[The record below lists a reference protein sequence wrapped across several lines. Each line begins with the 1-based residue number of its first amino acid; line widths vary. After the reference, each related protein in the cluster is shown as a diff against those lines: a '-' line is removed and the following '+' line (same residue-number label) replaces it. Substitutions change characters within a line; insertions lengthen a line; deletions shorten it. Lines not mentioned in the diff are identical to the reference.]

1 MRKTLPLAAA
11 GLSLAMLSLT
21 GCVPSTTPPS
31 QEPQATDTVRATLDT
46 PTTLNPELALA
57 LPDYQLARL
66 SYDTLVRKDDSG
78 LVPGLASSWDATPNK
93 VTLTIRDGAT
103 CTDGTT
109 ITPTIVAD
117 SLNSYVA
124 HGDPGGI
131 AEGFG
136 GSVPTITADD
146 AAHTVTI
153 EVELPYAEI
162 VQGLTVAASGIVC
175 PAGLANLDGLNTGAV
190 EGAGSGPYVLTSV
203 QPGVKYTY
211 TLRDDYDAW
220 PQWTTSLPGK
230 TPKTIE
236 YTVAPDPSATAN
248 MVLSGD
254 FDLAR
259 IMPDSRSRFDGNADV
274 TLKTFPFGTFYVL
287 FNEREGNVFADPAK
301 RKAVAQVLDRDQFF
315 TTVTDG
321 TGEMLT
327 SLASSATPCVS
338 DAKTPIIDLDPE
350 AAKSVLSGVKI
361 HMLGAQVV
369 GNQGAGNEL
378 LQEELRAAGAD
389 VTLDNVDIGTW
400 ASTAYGQPNTWDL
413 TIYPDLNFLGS
424 LASPLSKF
432 TGPDLLEGGG
442 NLGGTTNSEAG
453 DLAFAARTATDKAQ
467 LCDLYNQS
475 VDSLVANAD
484 AIPLVNEA
492 YIYAARKGFAVYM
505 LGGSLDDHIF
515 RIVD

>member
-1 MRKTLPLAAA
+1 VRRTLPLAAA
-11 GLSLAMLSLT
+11 GLSVALVALT
-21 GCVPSTTPPS
+21 GCVPSSPEPS
-31 QEPQATDTVRATLDT
+31 QGVAQNDTVRATLDA

-66 SYDTLVRKDDSG
+66 GFDTLVRKDDSG
-78 LVPGLASSWDATPNK
+78 LVPGLATSWDATPNQ
-93 VTLTIRDGAT
+93 VMLTIRKDAT
-103 CTDGTT
+103 CSDGTP

-124 HGDPGGI
+124 NGDPGGI

-136 GSVPTITADD
+136 GSIPTITADD
-146 AAHTVTI
+146 AADTVTI
-153 EVELPYAEI
+153 SVELPYSEI

-175 PAGLANLDGLNTGAV
+175 PAGLANLDALNTGAV
-190 EGAGSGPYVLTSV
+190 EGAGSGPYLLTSV
-203 QPGVKYTY
+203 EPGVKYVF
-211 TLRDDYDAW
+211 TLRDDYAAW
-220 PQWTTSLPGK
+220 PQWTTSLPG
-230 TPKTIE
+230 TAPKTIE
-236 YTVAPDPSATAN
+236 YIVAPDPSATAN
-248 MVLSGD
+248 MVLAGD
-254 FDLAR
+254 LDLAR

-274 TLKTFPFGTFYVL
+274 SLTSFPFGTFYVL

-301 RKAVAQVLDRDQFF
+301 RKAVAQVIDQDQFF

-321 TGEMLT
+321 TGEKLT
-327 SLASSATPCVS
+327 SLASPATPCVA
-338 DAKTPIIDLDPE
+338 DATTRLIPQDAD
-350 AAKSVLSGVKI
+350 AAKAVLSGVKI

-378 LQEELRAAGAD
+378 LAEQLRAAGAD

-400 ASTAYGQPNTWDL
+400 ASTAYGEPNTWDL

-432 TGPDLLEGGG
+432 TGPDLLDGGG
-442 NLGGTTNSEAG
+442 NVGGTTNQEAD
-453 DLAFAARTATDKAQ
+453 DLAFQARSATDATQ
-467 LCDLYNQS
+467 RCDLYNQS
-475 VDSLVANAD
+475 VDSLVTNAD

-515 RIVD
+515 RIVG